1 VKIQTACTHIRF
13 ATFAAGNRGEAL
25 TRQIARTALILAHLI
40 VSTAS
45 YSNATAIVILRGPR
59 GTKMIVA
66 ADSEFAIAGAT
77 PAKAC
82 KIVQVE
88 RRYWTAISGLAS
100 EPATHFDAF
109 AIVAAAAS
117 HHPNSLDDIAIEA
130 RDRTLAVLP
139 ASLKHERKVVGKK
152 AFWQEHE
159 DGFDAQEEAFW
170 GVEDGTV
177 RLVYVQFV
185 LHRKSFGRLRL
196 SAAMHTCPG
205 DLCPDP
211 ASAIAVFLG
220 HHKIIDK
227 FRADNADWAARGT
240 MESVAKQFVQMEIES
255 EPDCHCSAPVA
266 ILRMDRSGR
275 ANWVDEMG
283 PSCQMP
289 H

>member
-1 VKIQTACTHIRF
+1 MKKQTAGARLQF
-13 ATFAAGNRGEAL
+13 ATSVTKNSRKTISL
-25 TRQIARTALILAHLI
+25 PIARTALILAHLI

-66 ADSEFAIAGAT
+66 ADSEFAIAGGT

-100 EPATHFDAF
+100 EPETHFDAF

-117 HHPNSLDDIAIEA
+117 HHRNSLDGIAVEV

-139 ASLKHERKVVGKK
+139 ASLKYERKVVGEKV
-152 AFWQEHE
+152 FWQEHE

-170 GVEDGTV
+170 GVENGTV

-185 LHRKSFGRLRL
+185 LHRKRFGRIRL
-196 SAAMHTCPG
+196 SATTHTCPG

-220 HHKIIDK
+220 HHKIIDT
-227 FRADNADWAARGT
+227 FRAENTDWAARGS
-240 MESVAKQFVQMEIES
+240 MESVARQLVQMEIES
-255 EPDCHCSAPVA
+255 EPDCHCSAPVTM
-266 ILRMDRSGR
+266 LRMEKSGR
-275 ANWVDEMG
+275 TNWVDEMG
-283 PSCQMP
+283 PSCQVP